1 MGKLSIVSAAAILVS
16 AAALPSMVQA
26 QCAAQDPT
34 CATNPMPKQDSN
46 ATKSGNPA
54 NARAEATGAE
64 SRSHLRHH
72 RAPPPLP
79 QTGPNDTSLGNERE

>member
-1 MGKLSIVSAAAILVS
+1 MGKLTIVSAAAILVS

-54 NARAEATGAE
+54 NARAEATPQPSASS
-64 SRSHLRHH
+64 SRSSA
-72 RAPPPLP
+72 AP
-79 QTGPNDTSLGNERE
+79 TNRTERY